1 MTIIPHLMRDEY
13 SALRLQHNEVGDA
26 GAEEIAGA
34 LCEDKSHCQIL
45 DLRNNKVTD
54 KGAKFLGDALST
66 NVYLAEVYLS
76 YNQILGAGAAA
87 LSESFTPTTGGF
99 SAVTILDLR
108 SCGIDDEGAAVMG
121 KNMVGNT
128 ALKHIYLSANR
139 IGDAGATALAEA
151 LQNERCKMYSVNL
164 SNNMIRGQGGK
175 MIGYVQVH
183 IRTERGSG
191 GRRRRVLRRG
201 GFGRPAPRGSSGDLP
216 PTAPLAARCSRP
228 YPASTRATSPAA
240 GEVGRSPPD
249 KPAKGFGAHPD
260 DHRAAAERHLVLRPL
275 LPRTLILTL
284 FARAG
289 TRSSATRS

>member
-99 SAVTILDLR
+99 SAVTFLDLR

-175 MIGYVQVH
+175 MIGYVQVQ

-191 GRRRRVLRRG
+191 GRRRRFLRRAPPSIRPQGEFG
-201 GFGRPAPRGSSGDLP
+201 GPAPD
-216 PTAPLAARCSRP
+216 APLAARCSRP